1 MDGANSLHRLRGLA
15 EVDEGDVDGEDE
27 EEEEEEEEAVRV
39 GETGAPFLKRLNKQ
53 QWYSL
58 LSPAS
63 GLIFT
68 PEDRCGCKQV
78 STRTHTCTR
87 SRL

>member
-1 MDGANSLHRLRGLA
+1 M
-15 EVDEGDVDGEDE
+15 DGED
-27 EEEEEEEEAVRV
+27 EEEEEAVRV

-53 QWYSL
+53 QWCIL

-78 STRTHTCTR
+78 STHTHTCKR
-87 SRL
+87 SHL